1 MKCPPLS
8 FNAFA
13 KLVRPRLLPREGI
26 AGLSADDQQQLVRL
40 QHNNI
45 SLLFLCNRYR
55 VLNCTCNFVC
65 SLDEKQFCP
74 PLPLSSIKLL

>member
-26 AGLSADDQQQLVRL
+26 AGLSADDQQQLVSSNTTIFP
-40 QHNNI
+40 QYFCVI
-45 SLLFLCNRYR
+45 DILL
-55 VLNCTCNFVC
+55 
-65 SLDEKQFCP
+65 
-74 PLPLSSIKLL
+74 